1 MRLINLMTE
10 VLNYLSNQGV
20 AVLAG
25 AVVSAA
31 ISIYASLVARKKLPL
46 AHNVAV
52 VGYPRSGK
60 TTLITALFAEIFSRN
75 ISSIS
80 ITPRGEET
88 IKRINDDI
96 ARLESGR
103 ELGPTTDQDLFAYR
117 AEMLTG
123 KSIFAK
129 RYKIEIGDFPG
140 EDSKELATK
149 EVEWLHELPYFKW
162 VLNADAFIFIID
174 SANIAFEE
182 NPLDYRS
189 KITSSFRAA
198 WQKLKD
204 HHYDGMKGL
213 LNKPVVIVFS
223 KLDLLVGNM
232 SSSNK
237 STNRVPEV
245 KSFTEE
251 QLEPVKCKLM
261 NDYNDLIRY
270 FKSETKQFNVV
281 FSSSFAKDQKD
292 GVRVGAKKLL
302 GSVLPR

>member
-1 MRLINLMTE
+1 MRFFELIIELIK
-10 VLNYLSNQGV
+10 NQGT
-20 AVLAG
+20 AVLLG
-25 AVVSAA
+25 AIASAA
-31 ISIYASLVARKKLPL
+31 FLIVASLIARKKLPL
-46 AHNVAV
+46 AHNIAV

-129 RYKIEIGDFPG
+129 RYKIDIGDFPG
-140 EDSKELATK
+140 EDSKDLATK

-162 VLNADAFIFIID
+162 VLNADAFIFVID
-174 SANIAFEE
+174 SADIALE
-182 NPLDYRS
+182 NNSLDYRS

-204 HHYDGMKGL
+204 HHYDGMKRL
-213 LNKPVVIVFS
+213 INNPVVIVFS
-223 KLDLLVGNM
+223 KIDLLVDNM
-232 SSSNK
+232 PTSREASKN
-237 STNRVPEV
+237 VPEV
-245 KSFTEE
+245 KVFSEE
-251 QLEPVKCKLM
+251 QLEPVKSKLM
-261 NDYNDLIRY
+261 MDYNDLIKY

-281 FSSSFAKDQKD
+281 FNSSFAKDKRD
-292 GVRVGAKKLL
+292 GIRVGAKKLL
-302 GSVLPR
+302 RSVLPR

>member
-129 RYKIEIGDFPG
+129 RYML
-140 EDSKELATK
+140 SAT
-149 EVEWLHELPYFKW
+149 
-162 VLNADAFIFIID
+162 
-174 SANIAFEE
+174 
-182 NPLDYRS
+182 
-189 KITSSFRAA
+189 TS
-198 WQKLKD
+198 
-204 HHYDGMKGL
+204 
-213 LNKPVVIVFS
+213 
-223 KLDLLVGNM
+223 
-232 SSSNK
+232 
-237 STNRVPEV
+237 
-245 KSFTEE
+245 
-251 QLEPVKCKLM
+251 
-261 NDYNDLIRY
+261 
-270 FKSETKQFNVV
+270 
-281 FSSSFAKDQKD
+281 
-292 GVRVGAKKLL
+292 
-302 GSVLPR
+302 